1 MRPIRQEIQAIGG
14 RCGVDYTAITL
25 KTCGE
30 KVRLAAKRM
39 PPQEAC
45 SPELVRSQLEK
56 VLASAGFVRNDRL
69 SGFLRFVVEQE
80 LSGRGDQLKESV
92 IGVEFFGRPPDYDVR
107 QDSIVRTEAGKLRS
121 RLAEYYIA
129 AGATDSLLIELP
141 KGGYKPAFRGI
152 EQAPVPAPGPAGSG
166 RLVWRWLAAL
176 AGCALLSA
184 ALCWQEVQHR
194 SAPIPI
200 AVLPL
205 LNLSQDAGNE
215 YFSDG
220 LTSEIIRN
228 LSIIDGLAVRSQT
241 SSFAFKGKSQS
252 VHDVGRQMAAEYVL
266 EGSVLRSGQELRID
280 AQLVRVRDDFPV
292 WSGRYDRE
300 STDIFS
306 IQDEI
311 SRGIVNGLRLKLG
324 RGRRRYETSAEAYD
338 LYLRARALET
348 QPLAAGVKQSIEP
361 FERAIGK
368 DPSFAPAYAGLAS
381 AHATLSGFDVS
392 DRGPDDFSRMRE
404 AAERAIQLDPL
415 LAEAHDALG
424 LVQARDAQWV
434 QSEKCFRRSLELD
447 PNNSRAHD
455 DFSMSFLLPLGRIEE
470 AVMQAR
476 IADRMDPLSRD
487 AQATLAYVL
496 RSAGRFEES
505 ATYCPPQS
513 GCLAR
518 ALLGQGRIE
527 EAILILEPA
536 FKGREQAP
544 GAGPL
549 GNAYARANRREDA
562 EKLAAIVP
570 RPLEQAMIF
579 AGMGDKDR
587 TLAALDRAT
596 PLGPVRIG
604 RALTFP
610 ELALI
615 RGDPRVRAL
624 RKKVGLPE

>member
-1 MRPIRQEIQAIGG
+1 
-14 RCGVDYTAITL
+14 
-25 KTCGE
+25 
-30 KVRLAAKRM
+30 M
-39 PPQEAC
+39 PPQQVC

-92 IGVEFFGRPPDYDVR
+92 IGAEFFGRPPDYDVR

-121 RLAEYYIA
+121 RLAEYYLA
-129 AGATDSLLIELP
+129 VGATDSLLIELP

-152 EQAPVPAPGPAGSG
+152 EQATVPVIPEPT
-166 RLVWRWLAAL
+166 RLRRPVWIWLAVAVT
-176 AGCALLSA
+176 GCTIASA
-184 ALCWQEVQHR
+184 ALWWQGIQHR
-194 SAPIPI
+194 SAAIPI

-215 YFSDG
+215 YFADG

-241 SSFAFKGKSQS
+241 SSFAFKGKSQN
-252 VHDVGRQMAAEYVL
+252 VHDVGKQMAAEYVL
-266 EGSVLRSGQELRID
+266 EGSVLRSGQELRIV
-280 AQLVRVRDDFPV
+280 AQLIRVRDDFPV

-324 RGRRRYETSAEAYD
+324 RGRRQYETSADAYD

-348 QPLAAGVKQSIEP
+348 QPLMTGVKQSIEP
-361 FERAIGK
+361 FEQAIGK
-368 DPSFAPAYAGLAS
+368 DPSFAPAYAGLA
-381 AHATLSGFDVS
+381 AAYAAISGFDVA
-392 DRGPDDFSRMRE
+392 DRGSDDLPRMRE
-404 AAERAIQLDPL
+404 AAEKAIQLDPL

-447 PNNSRAHD
+447 PNNSRVHD

-470 AVMQAR
+470 AVTQAR
-476 IADRMDPLSRD
+476 IADRMDPLSRE

-505 ATYCPPQS
+505 ARHCLPQS

-527 EAILILEPA
+527 EAIRILEPA

-544 GAGPL
+544 GAASL

-570 RPLEQAMIF
+570 RPLEQAIIF

-615 RGDPRVRAL
+615 RGDPRVREL

>member
-1 MRPIRQEIQAIGG
+1 MPLQE
-14 RCGVDYTAITL
+14 VN
-25 KTCGE
+25 
-30 KVRLAAKRM
+30 
-39 PPQEAC
+39 
-45 SPELVRSQLEK
+45 SPELVRSQMEK
-56 VLASAGFVRNDRL
+56 ILSSPGFVRNDRL
-69 SGFLRFVVEQE
+69 SGFFRFVIEQE
-80 LSGRGDQLKESV
+80 LSGRADELKESV
-92 IGVEFFGRPPDYDVR
+92 IGVECFGRRPDYDVR

-121 RLAEYYIA
+121 RLAEYYVA
-129 AGATDSLLIELP
+129 AGAADALLIELP
-141 KGGYKPAFRGI
+141 KGAYKLAFRPI
-152 EQAPVPAPGPAGSG
+152 ESAAVPIPEPARMRRS
-166 RLVWRWLAAL
+166 VWIWLAVAVAGCAIALAAL
-176 AGCALLSA
+176 WWPGI
-184 ALCWQEVQHR
+184 QHQG
-194 SAPIPI
+194 APIPI

-205 LNLSQDAGNE
+205 LNLSQDAGND
-215 YFSDG
+215 YFADG

-241 SSFAFKGKSQS
+241 SSFAFKGKSQN
-252 VHDVGRQMAAEYVL
+252 VHDVGKQMAAEYVL
-266 EGSVLRSGQELRID
+266 EGSVLRSGQALRID
-280 AQLVRVRDDFPV
+280 AQLIRVRDDFPI

-324 RGRRRYETSAEAYD
+324 HGRRRYETSTDAYD

-348 QPLAAGVKQSIEP
+348 QPLAAGMRQSIEP
-361 FERAIGK
+361 FEQAIGR

-381 AHATLSGFDVS
+381 AHAALSGFDVPDRAS
-392 DRGPDDFSRMRE
+392 DDLPKMRK

-424 LVQARDAQWV
+424 LIQARDAQWV
-434 QSEKCFRRSLELD
+434 QSEKSFRRSLELD
-447 PNNSRAHD
+447 PNNSKARD
-455 DFSMSFLLPLGRIEE
+455 DFSMSLLLPLGRIEE

-476 IADRMDPLSRD
+476 TADQMDPLSRD
-487 AQATLAYVL
+487 AQSNLAYVL

-505 ATYCPPQS
+505 AAHCPQQS
-513 GCLAR
+513 TCVAR
-518 ALLGQGRIE
+518 ALIGQGRIE
-527 EAILILEPA
+527 EAIRILEPA

-544 GAGPL
+544 GAGSL
-549 GNAYARANRREDA
+549 GNAYARANRRDDA
-562 EKLAAIVP
+562 EKLASIVP

-596 PLGPVRIG
+596 SLGPVRIG

-615 RGDPRVRAL
+615 RGDQRVQAL

>member
-1 MRPIRQEIQAIGG
+1 MLLQE
-14 RCGVDYTAITL
+14 VN
-25 KTCGE
+25 
-30 KVRLAAKRM
+30 
-39 PPQEAC
+39 
-45 SPELVRSQLEK
+45 SPELVRSQVEK
-56 VLASAGFVRNDRL
+56 VLSSAGFVRNERL
-69 SGFLRFVVEQE
+69 SGFLRFVIEQE
-80 LSGRGDQLKESV
+80 LSGRGDELKESV
-92 IGVEFFGRPPDYDVR
+92 IGVECFGRRPDYDVR
-107 QDSIVRTEAGKLRS
+107 QDSVVRTEAGKLRS
-121 RLAEYYIA
+121 RLAEYYVA
-129 AGATDSLLIELP
+129 AGAADTILIELP
-141 KGGYKPAFRGI
+141 KGGDKPAFRRI
-152 EQAPVPAPGPAGSG
+152 ESATVPVPKPAREPARMRRS
-166 RLVWRWLAAL
+166 VWIWLAVAV
-176 AGCALLSA
+176 AACTIVSA
-184 ALCWQEVQHR
+184 ALWWQGIQHR
-194 SAPIPI
+194 GAPIPI

-205 LNLSQDAGNE
+205 LNLSQDAGND
-215 YFSDG
+215 YFADG

-228 LSIIDGLAVRSQT
+228 LAIIDGLAVRSQT
-241 SSFAFKGKSQS
+241 SSFAFKGKSQN
-252 VHDVGRQMAAEYVL
+252 VHDVGKQMAVEYVL
-266 EGSVLRSGQELRID
+266 EGSVLRSGQALRID
-280 AQLVRVRDDFPV
+280 AQLIRVRDDFPI

-324 RGRRRYETSAEAYD
+324 RGRRRYETSADAYD

-348 QPLAAGVKQSIEP
+348 QPLQTGMKQSVEP
-361 FERAIGK
+361 FEQAIGR

-381 AHATLSGFDVS
+381 ALAALSGFDAP
-392 DRGPDDFSRMRE
+392 DHRPDDLSRMRE
-404 AAERAIQLDPL
+404 AAETAIQIDPL

-424 LVQARDAQWV
+424 LVQARDAHWV
-434 QSEKCFRRSLELD
+434 QSEKSFRRSLELD

-455 DFSMSFLLPLGRIEE
+455 DFSMSLLLPLGRIEE
-470 AVMQAR
+470 AVTQAQ
-476 IADRMDPLSRD
+476 IAYQMDPLSPD
-487 AQATLAYVL
+487 AQSKLAYVL

-505 ATYCPPQS
+505 AAHCPPQS

-518 ALLGQGRIE
+518 ALIGQGRIE
-527 EAILILEPA
+527 EAIRILEPA

-549 GNAYARANRREDA
+549 GNAYARANRRDDA

-596 PLGPVRIG
+596 SLGPVRIG

-610 ELALI
+610 ELALV
-615 RGDPRVRAL
+615 RGDQRVKAI

>member
-1 MRPIRQEIQAIGG
+1 
-14 RCGVDYTAITL
+14 
-25 KTCGE
+25 
-30 KVRLAAKRM
+30 
-39 PPQEAC
+39 
-45 SPELVRSQLEK
+45 
-56 VLASAGFVRNDRL
+56 
-69 SGFLRFVVEQE
+69 
-80 LSGRGDQLKESV
+80 
-92 IGVEFFGRPPDYDVR
+92 
-107 QDSIVRTEAGKLRS
+107 
-121 RLAEYYIA
+121 
-129 AGATDSLLIELP
+129 LIELP

-152 EQAPVPAPGPAGSG
+152 EQATVPVIPEPA
-166 RLVWRWLAAL
+166 RLRRPVWIWLAVAVT
-176 AGCALLSA
+176 GCTIASA
-184 ALCWQEVQHR
+184 ALWWQGIQHR

-215 YFSDG
+215 YFVDG

-241 SSFAFKGKSQS
+241 SSFAFKGKSQN
-252 VHDVGRQMAAEYVL
+252 VHDVGKQMAAEYVL

-280 AQLVRVRDDFPV
+280 AQLIRVRDDFPI

-324 RGRRRYETSAEAYD
+324 RGRRRYETSPEAYD

-348 QPLAAGVKQSIEP
+348 QPLATGVKQSVEP
-361 FERAIGK
+361 FEQAIGR
-368 DPSFAPAYAGLAS
+368 DPSFAPAYAGLA
-381 AHATLSGFDVS
+381 AAYAAISGFDVP
-392 DRGPDDFSRMRE
+392 DRGPDDLSRMRE
-404 AAERAIQLDPL
+404 AAESAIRLDPL

-434 QSEKCFRRSLELD
+434 QSEKSFRRSFELD

-455 DFSMSFLLPLGRIEE
+455 DFSMSLLLPLGRIEE
-470 AVMQAR
+470 AVAQAR
-476 IADRMDPLSRD
+476 IADQMDPLSRD
-487 AQATLAYVL
+487 AQSNLAYVL

-505 ATYCPPQS
+505 ATHCPPQS
-513 GCLAR
+513 GCVAR
-518 ALLGQGRIE
+518 ALLGQGRID
-527 EAILILEPA
+527 EAIRILEPA

-570 RPLEQAMIF
+570 RPLEQAIIF

-610 ELALI
+610 EFALI